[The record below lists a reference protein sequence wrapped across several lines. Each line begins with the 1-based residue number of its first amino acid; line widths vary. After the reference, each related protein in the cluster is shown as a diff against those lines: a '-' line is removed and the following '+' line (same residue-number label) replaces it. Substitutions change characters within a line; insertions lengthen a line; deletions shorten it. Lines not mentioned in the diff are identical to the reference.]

1 MLGARGSVAGEGM
14 DGFWLGSCLG
24 GVPGRGCV
32 PGPMGGSN
40 DVTDVDVA
48 AAATLPLQL
57 PRNGVLCIVHCNI
70 ALTLT
75 SSSGQPRKRVPSF
88 GSRYYVEVHT
98 GVLHFSRNG
107 WIGCTDGDRQ
117 TVFYFCAS
125 PNTHTHTHEC
135 CETRQRPETL
145 PESEG
150 PDLSLL
156 SGLIL
161 SAAATVAGLGRKC
174 RLQHL
179 DLPR

>member
-1 MLGARGSVAGEGM
+1 MATVVSLRYPWPRQDKASLSFVPNLVSA
-14 DGFWLGSCLG
+14 GSCPRRSDTRARTCW
-24 GVPGRGCV
+24 VREVQWQGRGWTGSGWDLAWAGSREGGCV

-57 PRNGVLCIVHCNI
+57 PRNGVLCIVHCII

-88 GSRYYVEVHT
+88 GSRYYVEVHA

-117 TVFYFCAS
+117 TFFSLLCKPR
-125 PNTHTHTHEC
+125 PNTHT
-135 CETRQRPETL
+135 RML
-145 PESEG
+145 
-150 PDLSLL
+150 
-156 SGLIL
+156 
-161 SAAATVAGLGRKC
+161 
-174 RLQHL
+174 
-179 DLPR
+179 

>member
-1 MLGARGSVAGEGM
+1 MATVVSSLRCPWPRQDKASLSFVPNLVSAGSCPRRSDSCSNMLGARGSVAGEGM

-32 PGPMGGSN
+32 PGPIGGSN

-70 ALTLT
+70 ALALT
-75 SSSGQPRKRVPSF
+75 SSSGQPRKRVPSC
-88 GSRYYVEVHT
+88 GPRNYVEVHA

-125 PNTHTHTHEC
+125 LVPTHT
-135 CETRQRPETL
+135 RML
-145 PESEG
+145 
-150 PDLSLL
+150 
-156 SGLIL
+156 
-161 SAAATVAGLGRKC
+161 
-174 RLQHL
+174 
-179 DLPR
+179 